1 MHLWHEI
8 GCDNAS
14 RDGSA
19 MVYYTIYVK
28 GLNNQTGYIDV
39 ALEDELLLKD
49 YQIFL
54 DIGLKA
60 HKPYAIA
67 NVAAS
72 KGKAGHFIIDLATIA
87 AITLNPST

>member
-1 MHLWHEI
+1 
-8 GCDNAS
+8 
-14 RDGSA
+14 

-39 ALEDELLLKD
+39 ALNDDQLLKD

-60 HKPYAIA
+60 HKAYPIA
-67 NVAAS
+67 NVAAG
-72 KGKAGHFIIDLATIA
+72 KGKTGQFTIDLATIA
-87 AITLNPST
+87 AITLNPSS